1 MILFLKDNL
10 VINSQAIAWCKIVY
24 KGEQP
29 TNKLEIHFNG
39 ADAIDLECKSVG
51 SAKHIFK
58 SIMEALYGS
67 KIELAGGCWDEHDS
81 NNIMYCEERNY
92 LKEK

>member
-1 MILFLKDNL
+1 MVLFLKDNL
-10 VINSQAIAWCKIVY
+10 VVNSQAIAWCKIVCT
-24 KGEQP
+24 GEQL

-81 NNIMYCEERNY
+81 NNVMYCEERNY